1 MSEKEATARMT
12 IHEQQRAVPVFH
24 TPGTGDWQALDTE
37 SAGDESQEGVR
48 KAKDELK
55 NMLLASLQMQHLVVL
70 AGSGCS
76 RSAGGPSMQDIWN
89 RAVGKKPTED
99 AKETAKKVNHDLADK
114 NIEALLSRV
123 EAFLQVNQD
132 EAVRKFLGSSKQVI
146 LDQCSTFLDPD
157 KLNDHETFLHRLS
170 RRRVRDQRLKV
181 FTTNYDLCY
190 ERAAAA
196 LGGVALDGF
205 SFTAPRRYDP
215 RFFGY
220 DIIRRP
226 RSGDDLGQ
234 YLEGVF
240 LLYKLHGSVN
250 WAKSGDGTI
259 CEKDKPT
266 PAEACL
272 IYPARG
278 KYQQSFVQP
287 HLESMAQYLAA
298 VRDPNTCLLTV
309 GFGFNDDHLAE
320 PLLGAV
326 KSNPHLRVI
335 VVDPDARTNETGGNL
350 HWKRLFDLSHR
361 GEDVWFITASFGEFA
376 QMIPDLKS
384 LTPADTL
391 LKAIKGATRES

>member
-1 MSEKEATARMT
+1 MTAPEPKKVASAFRAPGAVDWRELEYENAPDKDQQEEA
-12 IHEQQRAVPVFH
+12 
-24 TPGTGDWQALDTE
+24 
-37 SAGDESQEGVR
+37 R
-48 KAKDELK
+48 KAKGELK
-55 NMLLASLQMQHLVVL
+55 NVLLASLQMQHLVVL

-76 RSAGGPSMQDIWN
+76 QSAGGPSMQDLWN
-89 RAVGKKPTED
+89 GAVGEEPTAD
-99 AKETAKKVNHDLADK
+99 AKAAAGKVNHNLTVR

-132 EAVRKFLGSSKQVI
+132 EDVSNFLDSSKQVI
-146 LDQCSTFLDPD
+146 LDRCSAFLDPK
-157 KLNDHETFLHRLS
+157 KLQTHKTFLHRLS
-170 RRRVRDQRLKV
+170 RRRVRDQRLQV
-181 FTTNYDLCY
+181 FTTNYDLCF
-190 ERAAAA
+190 ERAAAE

-205 SFTAPRRYDP
+205 SFTPPRRYDP

-226 RSGDDLGQ
+226 RSGDDLGH

-250 WAKSGDGTI
+250 WARGQEGTI
-259 CEKDKPT
+259 YEKDKPM

-272 IYPARG
+272 IYPATG

-298 VRDPNTCLLTV
+298 VREPNTCLLAV

-320 PLLGAV
+320 PLLAAV
-326 KSNPHLRVI
+326 QSNPHLRLI
-335 VVDPDARTNETGGNL
+335 VVDPESDTNATNGNRY
-350 HWKRLFDLSHR
+350 WKRFFELSGH
-361 GEDVWFITASFGEFA
+361 GEDVWFIKASFGDFA
-376 QMIPDLKS
+376 QMVPDLKS

-391 LKAIKGATRES
+391 IKAIKGVTREP

>member
-1 MSEKEATARMT
+1 MT
-12 IHEQQRAVPVFH
+12 TPEQQKGVPAFR
-24 TPGTGDWQALDTE
+24 TPGSGDWQALVAENPD
-37 SAGDESQEGVR
+37 DKSQQEEVR
-48 KAKDELK
+48 NAKEEMK
-55 NMLLASLQMQHLVVL
+55 NTLLASLQMQHPVVL

-76 RSAGGPSMQDIWN
+76 RSAGGPSMLDLWN
-89 RAVGKKPTED
+89 CAVGEEPTEV
-99 AKETAKKVNHDLADK
+99 AKRTANKVNHNLADK
-114 NIEALLSRV
+114 DIEAFLSRV
-123 EAFLQVNQD
+123 EAFLQVND
-132 EAVRKFLGSSKQVI
+132 EQAISDFLKSSKQVI
-146 LDQCSTFLDPD
+146 LDQCSNFLDPG
-157 KLNDHETFLHRLS
+157 KLKDHETFLHRLS

-181 FTTNYDLCY
+181 FTTNYDLCF

-250 WAKSGDGTI
+250 WAKGEDGTI

-272 IYPARG
+272 IYPAQG

-298 VRDPNTCLLTV
+298 VREPNTCLLTV

-326 KSNPHLRVI
+326 QSNPHLRVI
-335 VVDPDARTNETGGNL
+335 VVDRKAHTNETGGNA
-350 HWKRLFDLSHR
+350 HWKRLFDLSLR
-361 GEDVWFITASFGEFA
+361 GEDVWFINASFGDFA
-376 QMIPDLKS
+376 QMIPDLKA

-391 LKAIKGATRES
+391 MKAIKGAAREP

>member
-1 MSEKEATARMT
+1 MTAPERKT
-12 IHEQQRAVPVFH
+12 VTSAFRA
-24 TPGTGDWQALDTE
+24 PGAGDWRELVAENATDKNQQ
-37 SAGDESQEGVR
+37 DETR

-55 NMLLASLQMQHLVVL
+55 NVLLASLQMQNLVVL

-76 RSAGGPSMQDIWN
+76 QSAGGPSMRDLWN
-89 RAVGKKPTED
+89 GAVSEEPTDE
-99 AKETAKKVNHDLADK
+99 AKATAAKVNYKLTDA

-123 EAFLQVNQD
+123 EAFLQVNEGD
-132 EAVRKFLGSSKQVI
+132 NAVEGFLNSSKQVI
-146 LDQCSTFLDPD
+146 LDRCSAFLYADRLD
-157 KLNDHETFLHRLS
+157 AHKVFLHRLS
-170 RRRVRDQRLKV
+170 RGRVRDQRLQV
-181 FTTNYDLCY
+181 FTTNYDLCF
-190 ERAAAA
+190 ERAAAE

-226 RSGDDLGQ
+226 RSGDDLGH

-250 WAKSGDGTI
+250 WARGEEGTI
-259 CEKDKPT
+259 YEKDKPT

-287 HLESMAQYLAA
+287 HLESMAQYLTA
-298 VRDPNTCLLTV
+298 VREPNTCLLAV

-320 PLLGAV
+320 PLLAAAQ
-326 KSNPHLRVI
+326 SNPHLRLII
-335 VVDPDARTNETGGNL
+335 VDKAADARAKETTGNRFLKAFAELGG
-350 HWKRLFDLSHR
+350 R
-361 GEDVWFITASFGEFA
+361 GEDVWFIKASFSDFA
-376 QMIPDLKS
+376 QMVPDLKS

-391 LKAIKGATRES
+391 MKAIKGVAREP